1 MPDVYFLPIVMD
13 GRDQSKLIAPD
24 VEDGE
29 PIHLIGGRERHPQI
43 GEGGIVGLPN
53 DGEPGVQR
61 GTCVRMYPRKFH
73 QPLSS
78 NYVHT
83 ANDIST

>member
-1 MPDVYFLPIVMD
+1 MAAIIVMD
-13 GRDQSKLIAPD
+13 GRDQPELITLD
-24 VEDGE
+24 VEDSE
-29 PIHLIGGRERHPQI
+29 PFHLIGGRKRHPKI

-61 GTCVRMYPRKFH
+61 DTCFRMHPRKLH

-78 NYVHT
+78 NNVHT
-83 ANDIST
+83 GNCISS